1 VQKKCPS
8 ILSSSLDAPRIN
20 NYLTMSTYHY
30 VFGPKDE
37 RLEDPVVDKVP
48 LIENGHFAIGPCD

>member
-1 VQKKCPS
+1 VQKKCTS

-20 NYLTMSTYHY
+20 SCLTMSTNHY
-30 VFGPKDE
+30 VFGLEDE
-37 RLEDPVVDKVP
+37 RLEDPVVDKVS